1 MGGPLDWFK
10 KIYES
15 EKKKFNRSL
24 NRIKKEGIIQA
35 SIGGVSDGAEMMLR
49 DAGLGNA
56 ADAVDEYTNYEIE
69 KFNEGCEKLSKKGI
83 IQGSL
88 GMVSDGVE
96 DTFRAFGL
104 DMYADAVDEY
114 TNYEIEKFNDEVDEL
129 SKKGVVSYAKGVGE
143 DVIQKFDIIGGN
155 SQNSQAAQN
164 GEKGGIKILS
174 DVAQELGLQKGGEP
188 QLTGQYAVANAKLNV
203 GLATRA
209 KESKDPI
216 VEEKQVRTS
225 SVNSTSYKTPE
236 LDR

>member
-15 EKKKFNRSL
+15 EKKNFNRGL
-24 NRIKKEGIIQA
+24 NRIKKEGIIQG
-35 SIGGVSDGAEMMLR
+35 SLGMVSDAAEMMLR

-69 KFNEGCEKLSKKGI
+69 KFN
-83 IQGSL
+83 
-88 GMVSDGVE
+88 D
-96 DTFRAFGL
+96 R
-104 DMYADAVDEY
+104 
-114 TNYEIEKFNDEVDEL
+114 
-129 SKKGVVSYAKGVGE
+129 
-143 DVIQKFDIIGGN
+143 
-155 SQNSQAAQN
+155 
-164 GEKGGIKILS
+164 KILS